1 MSVLILSANTGQGHN
16 SCARAIQAV
25 CAARGIPCEIR
36 DTLAYLSPEVS
47 KLVSEGHV
55 LMYRKM
61 PRLLSASYHSAE
73 RHPKA
78 YTDRSPL
85 YKFLASG
92 VKKLLPEVLEG
103 GFDTIL
109 CVHVFAS
116 LMVTELCHRCAKPLR
131 TAFLATDYTCSP
143 TCGDFR
149 LGLYFVPPG
158 LTEKFVQA
166 GLPKDRILET
176 GIPLRPDFH
185 EPGDPAAA
193 KAAFGVDP
201 GHRHLLVMC
210 GSMGCGPMEDL
221 VRDIGGRLPGDCEL
235 TVVCG
240 TNHSLHRR
248 LTLEWEH
255 NPRVHVQGY
264 VENMSVLMD
273 GADLYLTKPG
283 GISVTEATRKR
294 LPMVLVNAVAGCED
308 DNLRYFTT
316 LGAAVTA
323 DTPEELSAL
332 CLSLLRDPQSL
343 REMAARYDPIAR
355 PHAEEAICD
364 ALAAISPSPVLQEQ
378 PE

>member
-1 MSVLILSANTGQGHN
+1 MPVLILSANTGQGHN
-16 SCARAIQAV
+16 SCARALQAV
-25 CAARGIPCEIR
+25 YTARGIPCEIR

-73 RHPKA
+73 RHPQA
-78 YTDRSPL
+78 YTDQSPL

-103 GFDTIL
+103 GYDTIL

-116 LMVTELCHRCAKPLR
+116 LMVTELRRRCPRPLR

-143 TCGDFR
+143 TCGDSR
-149 LGLYFVPPG
+149 LDLYFVPPG
-158 LTEKFVQA
+158 LTPAFVRA
-166 GLPKDRILET
+166 GLPQNRILET
-176 GIPLRPDFH
+176 GIPLRPDFRA
-185 EPGDPAAA
+185 PGDAASA
-193 KAAFGVDP
+193 KAAFGIDP
-201 GHRHLLVMC
+201 SHRHLLVMC

-221 VRDIGGRLPGDCEL
+221 VQYVGERLPEDCEL

-248 LTLEWEH
+248 LAQEWEH
-255 NPRVHVQGY
+255 SPRVHVQGY
-264 VENMSVLMD
+264 VENMSALMD

-283 GISVTEATRKR
+283 GISVTEATQKK
-294 LPMVLVNAVAGCED
+294 LPMVLINAVAGCED
-308 DNLRYFTT
+308 DNLRYFTA

-323 DTPEELSAL
+323 EAPEDLAAL
-332 CLSLLRDPQSL
+332 CLSLLRNPQAL

-355 PHAEEAICD
+355 PRAGEEICS
-364 ALAAISPSPVLQEQ
+364 ALAEVPLAQGAQ
-378 PE
+378 

>member
-25 CAARGIPCEIR
+25 YAARGIPCEIR

-47 KLVSEGHV
+47 KLVSGGHV

-78 YTDRSPL
+78 YTERSPL

-92 VKKLLPEVLEG
+92 VKKLLPEVQAG
-103 GFDTIL
+103 GFDTII

-116 LMVTELCHRCAKPLR
+116 LMVTELRRRCPKPLR

-143 TCGDFR
+143 TCGDSR
-149 LGLYFVPPG
+149 LDLYFVPPG
-158 LTEKFVQA
+158 LTEEFVRA
-166 GLPKDRILET
+166 GLPRARILET
-176 GIPLRPDFH
+176 GIPIRADFH
-185 EPGDPAAA
+185 NSKDPAAA
-193 KAAFGVDP
+193 RAAFGVDP
-201 GHRHLLVMC
+201 SHRHLLVMC
-210 GSMGCGPMEDL
+210 GSMGCGPMEDM
-221 VRDIGGRLPGDCEL
+221 VRDIGRGLPEDCEL

-255 NPRVHVQGY
+255 HPRVHIQGY
-264 VENMSVLMD
+264 VENMSALMD
-273 GADLYLTKPG
+273 SADLYLTKPG
-283 GISVTEATRKR
+283 GISVTEATWKR

-308 DNLRYFTT
+308 DNLRYFTA

-323 DTPEELSAL
+323 ETPEELSSL
-332 CLSLLRDPQSL
+332 CLTLLKTPQTL
-343 REMAARYDPIAR
+343 AEMAARFDPISR
-355 PHAEEAICD
+355 PNAGEAICD
-364 ALAAISPSPVLQEQ
+364 ALAALTPSLELQGQ